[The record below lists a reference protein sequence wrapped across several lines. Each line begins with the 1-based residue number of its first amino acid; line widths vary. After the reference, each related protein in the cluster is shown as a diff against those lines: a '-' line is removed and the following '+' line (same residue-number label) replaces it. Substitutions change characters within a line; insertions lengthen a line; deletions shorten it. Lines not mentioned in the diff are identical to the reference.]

1 MNDEPSTFNIDRE
14 MFFPSQGVIPHKA
27 SVYPIN
33 QVLVFQD
40 EDGPRV
46 MLLSTDKSGKQS
58 IYIAY
63 ISAALHHTAG
73 AWHNLSLPPGFDS

>member
-1 MNDEPSTFNIDRE
+1 MNDESLLNFDRGK
-14 MFFPSQGVIPHKA
+14 FFLSQGFTHL
-27 SVYPIN
+27 N